1 MQEVERDDFYYLL
14 IFLFVPFRDESTLV
28 MEGETMEEAFRR
40 HREASIRGIENH
52 FNKLQKL
59 LEAERNWKKIVDARN
74 KAGFTEEE
82 LPDNKED
89 DEPQLLGEIMEAVA
103 DIADMHINVPNLTL
117 EQREAMLNVDQKRIF
132 DKIKSH
138 LISQKERED
147 LLENE
152 SSRLLRLD
160 NIEPLRMF
168 ISGVGGTGD
177 LLQLPP
183 VNGRPVFNKISN
195 KLVKTRLG
203 AANAVNIW
211 KETVEYDELTINER
225 QKGDETFF
233 KMLDSVRHGCLTD
246 DTIDTLKSRV
256 DACQKINELMLESL
270 ETEKIELACVDVVD
284 ESGSTAKFDK
294 KQEKKLDK
302 LKDQPSKTAG
312 LETVLS
318 LAVGCRVM
326 LRRNID
332 VIVGLV
338 NGAIGTGLSLDAA
351 IIDLSTDV
359 FGDVSN
365 PCINEIN
372 RLRSK
377 FRNDLPQIK
386 KSKGK
391 KRKIQVTGIID
402 DGEPCNLKTKFNVKD
417 NESCSSLIVSIK
429 LSNIKFKPKDDK
441 TKCVVK
447 NDHCSSSLI
456 VSIKLSSIKLKTSN
470 PKKDDVIFTYE
481 EPPNPD
487 IVRWR
492 QWDYVYYPGNEEY
505 QRRWCEILNLKF
517 VTAARILPGSQ
528 TTPLSDE
535 RVPNST
541 LDVPGDGN
549 CLFYALSYLITGSIS
564 QHYELRKAIVSNMPN
579 FEEELFNSTTIY
591 SYSLTPTFVGWA
603 RYGTQELYGI
613 PCDTNTPALYLK
625 HVGTNHFQAVKSINI
640 S

>member
-1 MQEVERDDFYYLL
+1 MEDVSLYEFVANYKFDKIGENGEREYKLRSKPVLPNHRKFNPMQEAERDDFYYSL

-40 HREASIRGIENH
+40 HREASVRGIENH

-59 LEAERNWKKIVDARN
+59 LEAERNWKKIVNARN

-138 LISQKERED
+138 PLSQKERED

-160 NIEPLRMF
+160 NIKPLRMF

-256 DACQKINELMLESL
+256 FNVDACQEIKELMLESL

-284 ESGSTAKFDK
+284 ESGSTAKFD
-294 KQEKKLDK
+294 
-302 LKDQPSKTAG
+302 
-312 LETVLS
+312 
-318 LAVGCRVM
+318 
-326 LRRNID
+326 
-332 VIVGLV
+332 
-338 NGAIGTGLSLDAA
+338 
-351 IIDLSTDV
+351 
-359 FGDVSN
+359 
-365 PCINEIN
+365 
-372 RLRSK
+372 
-377 FRNDLPQIK
+377 
-386 KSKGK
+386 
-391 KRKIQVTGIID
+391 
-402 DGEPCNLKTKFNVKD
+402 
-417 NESCSSLIVSIK
+417 
-429 LSNIKFKPKDDK
+429 
-441 TKCVVK
+441 
-447 NDHCSSSLI
+447 
-456 VSIKLSSIKLKTSN
+456 
-470 PKKDDVIFTYE
+470 
-481 EPPNPD
+481 
-487 IVRWR
+487 
-492 QWDYVYYPGNEEY
+492 
-505 QRRWCEILNLKF
+505 
-517 VTAARILPGSQ
+517 
-528 TTPLSDE
+528 
-535 RVPNST
+535 
-541 LDVPGDGN
+541 
-549 CLFYALSYLITGSIS
+549 
-564 QHYELRKAIVSNMPN
+564 
-579 FEEELFNSTTIY
+579 
-591 SYSLTPTFVGWA
+591 
-603 RYGTQELYGI
+603 
-613 PCDTNTPALYLK
+613 
-625 HVGTNHFQAVKSINI
+625 
-640 S
+640 